1 MFTFEQNASGLPRG
15 TGKADSAGGQHQEE
29 VHVQTLLL
37 SGQGIWL
44 SPASRGSVSTR
55 EHMSCSPGGE
65 ACRHPTREKIQG
77 CTVPPLPVDK
87 DSGLVSFQVSRMK

>member
-1 MFTFEQNASGLPRG
+1 M
-15 TGKADSAGGQHQEE
+15 
-29 VHVQTLLL
+29 QTLLL

-87 DSGLVSFQVSRMK
+87 DSGLVSFQVSRMKQALIIVVIKLMKTHLSAALT